1 VDEVAA
7 TEVVPSNGR
16 ARSASRG
23 DAPTPAPP
31 STSGRPGSVRT
42 NIILFVVTV
51 ISVFFAGAG
60 YESALP
66 EKPELVP
73 ILMALPHGYKFAVP
87 LLVILLV
94 HEFGHYI
101 AARLHSVEASLPYF
115 IPAPMLN
122 PFGTMG
128 AVIAMPDRI
137 RSRSA
142 LLDIGAAGPL
152 AGLLVAIPVTVVGL
166 ATSKVE
172 VLSGAYDQEG
182 QSLLYA
188 LLKLLVLGPIPV
200 GSDVS
205 MNATA
210 FAGWTGLFVTAL
222 NLIPVGQLDGGH
234 IAYALFGPIQ
244 DRIATVVHG
253 GLLLVFGYNLWHFV
267 WPAYNA
273 GESLDVAIS
282 NSTFYVVWF
291 VLLLVMRWRAGVNH
305 PPYDGGTLSPAR
317 KAIAVVSLVFFVLLF
332 MPTPWASYR

>member
-1 VDEVAA
+1 MDEVEPRDVAA
-7 TEVVPSNGR
+7 KDAEGGVEPG
-16 ARSASRG
+16 ARTT
-23 DAPTPAPP
+23 AP
-31 STSGRPGSVRT
+31 SGRPSAARASVRT
-42 NIILFVVTV
+42 NIVLFAITVV
-51 ISVFFAGAG
+51 SVFFAGAG

-66 EKPELVP
+66 EEPALVP
-73 ILMALPHGYKFAVP
+73 ILRALPSGYKFAVP

-152 AGLLVAIPVTVVGL
+152 AGLVVAIPVTMVGL

-172 VLSGAYDQEG
+172 VLSGPYDQEG

-188 LLKLLVLGPIPV
+188 LLKLLVLGPIPP

-234 IAYALFGPIQ
+234 IAYALFGPVQ
-244 DRIATVVHG
+244 NRIAAAVHG

-267 WPAYNA
+267 WPAYQA
-273 GESLDVAIS
+273 GASLEVPIS

-291 VLLLVMRWRAGVNH
+291 VLLALMRWRAGVNH
-305 PPYDGGTLSPAR
+305 PPYDGGTLSPGR
-317 KAIAVVSLVFFVLLF
+317 KAIAVISLALFVMLF